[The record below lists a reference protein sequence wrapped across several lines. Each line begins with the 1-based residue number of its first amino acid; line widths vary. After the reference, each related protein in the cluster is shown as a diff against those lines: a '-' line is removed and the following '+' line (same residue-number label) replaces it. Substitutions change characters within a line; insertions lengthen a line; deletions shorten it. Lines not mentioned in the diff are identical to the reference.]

1 VHEVVGLV
9 PMAGQATRMS
19 PLPMSKELFPIS
31 MQPTPSGLRPRV
43 ASHDLLESMRGA
55 GIRRAFLVLRPGKW
69 DIPGYYGDGA
79 ALLDMD
85 LAYLV
90 ARFAYGPPYSL
101 DAAYPFV
108 RNAVVATGFPDILF
122 TPAGAFGAILERQS
136 RTQADVVLALF
147 PWNQPTPEDM
157 VDVDENGIVRAITL
171 RQAMPGLR
179 YTWVLAVWSP
189 AFTEFMHS
197 YLESCT
203 RSGEALRQELT
214 LTHVMRAA
222 LSDGLRVEGVGFP
235 DGEFLDIGTPEGLIA
250 ARQRRP

>member
-19 PLPMSKELFPIS
+19 PLPMSKELLPIS
-31 MQPTPSGLRPRV
+31 MRPTPSGLRPKV
-43 ASHDLLESMRGA
+43 ASHYLLESMRGA

-69 DIPGYYGDGA
+69 DIPGYYGDGS
-79 ALLDMD
+79 ALLDLD

-90 ARFAYGPPYSL
+90 ARLAYGPPFSL

-108 RNAVVATGFPDILF
+108 RDAVVATGFPDILF
-122 TPAGAFGAILERQS
+122 TPADAFGAILQRRS

-147 PWNQPTPEDM
+147 PWDGPTPEDM
-157 VDVDENGIVRAITL
+157 VDVDQNGLVRAITL
-171 RQAMPGLR
+171 RQATPGLH

-197 YLESCT
+197 YLESCAE
-203 RSGEALRQELT
+203 SGEALRQELT

-222 LSDGLRVEGVGFP
+222 MVDGLRVEGVSFP
-235 DGEFLDIGTPEGLIA
+235 AGEFLDIGTPEGLITA
-250 ARQRRP
+250 QQRRS